1 MRVSVP
7 EVPERRFPDRVDPPR
22 VPGMASAGSS
32 TRPQWFTAS
41 LTPSVLPRIS
51 VDSSDVNSR
60 PKAAVLPQGEASALK
75 GLNVPPE
82 QWFTASL
89 TPLVLPRISV
99 DSSDVNSRPKAA
111 VLPQGGAS
119 ALKGLN
125 VPPEQLQ
132 MPQPKYPEIFMPR
145 FRDDPD
151 DVVSPDRS
159 PRSQSTPELRP
170 DDGGT
175 PPR

>member
-1 MRVSVP
+1 MVNEPELTRSYMKMRVSVP

-32 TRPQWFTAS
+32 TRP
-41 LTPSVLPRIS
+41 
-51 VDSSDVNSR
+51 
-60 PKAAVLPQGEASALK
+60 
-75 GLNVPPE
+75 